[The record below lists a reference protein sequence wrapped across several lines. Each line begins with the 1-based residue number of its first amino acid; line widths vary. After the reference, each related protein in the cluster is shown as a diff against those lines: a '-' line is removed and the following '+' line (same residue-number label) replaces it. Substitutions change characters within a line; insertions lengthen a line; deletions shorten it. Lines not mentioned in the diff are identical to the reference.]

1 MIWSALWVS
10 FDIAILSVVVVGEY
24 LRSVYTDKTVVMG
37 EALTEGEWKEGRVE
51 GEFRRDEE
59 QTR

>member
-1 MIWSALWVS
+1 MS

-24 LRSVYTDKTVVMG
+24 LHSSYTNKTVVMG
-37 EALTEGEWKEGRVE
+37 EALTEGGWREGQVE